1 MLAFLAANIGTI
13 LVGAALLAIV
23 LLIIAKLIRDKR
35 QGKHACSG
43 SCGGCSGC
51 GGGCHSPK
59 RE

>member
-1 MLAFLAANIGTI
+1 MLAFLTANIGTI
-13 LVGAALLAIV
+13 LVGAALLAVV

-43 SCGGCSGC
+43 SCGG
-51 GGGCHSPK
+51 GCHSPK

>member
-13 LVGAALLAIV
+13 LVVAALLAVV

-35 QGKHACSG
+35 QGKHTCSG